1 MFLVLSRYELACKY
15 RIISQ
20 ISMYNWMQNYIF
32 QYLWYCILIFLR
44 TNYNLLWQVGWFFT
58 WWVEGII
65 TSSDSSLTQN
75 IIRETIKV
83 GEKKGWIFFLSEFSF
98 TNIHESQDCRGKGK
112 GISLTPHYHF
122 QPLHR
127 HLDIS
132 WAITAESSPLHKASS
147 RSRTR
152 NLWFSSSSR

>member
-1 MFLVLSRYELACKY
+1 MRLLMFLVLSRYELACKY

-83 GEKKGWIFFLSEFSF
+83 GEKKDGFFFCLSFLLRTF
-98 TNIHESQDCRGKGK
+98 TNHRTVGEGERHFFNSSLPLPTASQTLR
-112 GISLTPHYHF
+112 Y
-122 QPLHR
+122 
-127 HLDIS
+127 
-132 WAITAESSPLHKASS
+132 
-147 RSRTR
+147 
-152 NLWFSSSSR
+152 